1 MLLAGLSGHLGE
13 EQRVGTEAKLERE
26 ILSLCPKVFSVNVGN
41 AAFYVLV

>member
-26 ILSLCPKVFSVNVGN
+26 ILSLCPKVFSVNVGKWG
-41 AAFYVLV
+41 FYLLV